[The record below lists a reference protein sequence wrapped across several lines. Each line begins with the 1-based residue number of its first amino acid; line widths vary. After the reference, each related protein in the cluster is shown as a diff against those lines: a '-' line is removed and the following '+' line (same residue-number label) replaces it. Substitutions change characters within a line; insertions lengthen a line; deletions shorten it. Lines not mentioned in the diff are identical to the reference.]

1 MDTVVVFD
9 PAPGPG
15 GGAPETI
22 VFSASEWVDT
32 SADLATLESE
42 FVIACRVT
50 RKAAASVT
58 TWIASSGNGAGD
70 TYVSIDGAND
80 RHGVKLESDT
90 GTSLLAS
97 AGTSNEWETDETN
110 SIVVAC
116 KSGSLNVYFNS
127 NTPVASD
134 IDAFATVKAMLYL
147 NSSDNAG
154 ADAAAMEWIGGV
166 WISAQAGAGDLT
178 YNDFFDGA
186 GLPTFGTGSVGGVA
200 ADVALTTVAQFNA
213 YGGMNGTA
221 T

>member
-1 MDTVVVFD
+1 MDTVIVYS
-9 PAPGPG
+9 PAPGPSAG
-15 GGAPETI
+15 LETI
-22 VFSASEWVDT
+22 VFGASEWVDL

-50 RKAAASVT
+50 RKAAAAVN
-58 TWIASSGNGAGD
+58 TWIATSGAGTGD
-70 TYVSIDGAND
+70 TYISIDGSND
-80 RHGVKLESDT
+80 RFGGKLENNT
-90 GTSLLAS
+90 GSPLITW

-116 KSGSLNVYFNS
+116 RSGNVNAYINS
-127 NTPVASD
+127 NTPLVSD
-134 IDAFATVKAMLYL
+134 VDVYSTVKAALYL

-166 WISAQAGAGDLT
+166 WISTQSGAGDLT
-178 YNDFFDGA
+178 YDDFFDGA